1 MKKCTFII
9 LLLFVPVLNLL
20 SQDLLIG
27 RFDDYKNSI
36 TNINNNFIYVFK
48 QNYYKKINLENF
60 KFDSIPFYSK
70 KDFKISEYST
80 LFVNSTLYF
89 IHEQGGLVYENR
101 NDSIIRIDNS
111 YNHKLQNDSNIFS
124 YNSKIHRYGGY
135 GFWSARN
142 FITYY
147 NFSLNQWELEVPL
160 NSMTPEGSFLGNDI
174 LIGNDLYIIN
184 SFMVNPDKNL
194 EILVNKKLWNYNFKE
209 KIWKMLG
216 ETDFTTGK
224 YTRISPIKVDN
235 KLFLIN
241 ESNISI
247 IDVLNNKIEL
257 YEKGLPSRHIF
268 SQAFYNEKHFYFFHT
283 DKDKL
288 FLSQVE
294 ESELLGNFIGVKKLY
309 TDKKKFKLYFF
320 LILGLVFLILILVK
334 ISKYWLDRWGK
345 IEVLENGIRY
355 KRKFVQLD
363 NPTIKILELLIS
375 SKKVNSSLI
384 LGLVEKE
391 HFSKAHNERLKL
403 QKINEINFKL
413 KTLIEV
419 DYDIIIASKSPF
431 DKRNIEYAIK
441 KSYHFFKK

>member
-1 MKKCTFII
+1 MKKYTFII
-9 LLLFVPVLNLL
+9 LLLFIPVLNLL
-20 SQDLLIG
+20 SQNILIG
-27 RFDDYKNSI
+27 KFDDYKNSI
-36 TNINNNFIYVFK
+36 VNINNNFIYVYK

-60 KFDSIPFYSK
+60 KVDSIPFYST

-101 NDSIIRIDNS
+101 NDSIMRIDNS
-111 YNHKLQNDSNIFS
+111 YNHKLQNNSNIFS

-147 NFSLNQWELEVPL
+147 NFSLNEWELEVPL
-160 NSMTPEGSFLGNDI
+160 NSMTPEGSFSGNNI

-184 SFMVNPDKNL
+184 PLVINPDKNL
-194 EILVNKKLWNYNFKE
+194 EILVSKKLWNYNFKE
-209 KIWKMLG
+209 KKWKMLG
-216 ETDFTTGK
+216 ETDFTTGE
-224 YTRISPIKVDN
+224 YTVTSSFKVDN

-241 ESNISI
+241 ESNINI

-257 YEKGLPSRHIF
+257 YEKGIPSRHVF
-268 SQAFYNEKHFYFFHT
+268 SEVFYNEKHFYFFHT

-309 TDKKKFKLYFF
+309 TNKKKFKLYIFF
-320 LILGLVFLILILVK
+320 ILGLVFLILILVK
-334 ISKYWLDRWGK
+334 ISKYWLKRKGK

-355 KRKFVQLD
+355 KRKFIQLD
-363 NPTIKILELLIS
+363 NPTLKILELLMS
-375 SKKVNSSLI
+375 SKKVNSSTI

-391 HFSKAHNERLKL
+391 QFSKAHNERLKL

-413 KTLIEV
+413 KTLIGV
-419 DYDIIIASKSPF
+419 NYDLIISSKSHF
-431 DKRNIEYAIK
+431 DKRNIEYVIN